1 MAQITVRAAARVLG
15 LQHGQIVTYEETRL
29 LRGLIGGGKLVDVTP
44 SPAAPA
50 AGPEAPQ
57 VAEAAEAADPAGD
70 EGGPVDAEGEA
81 ASRAKHPAFRRRLAE
96 SG

>member
-15 LQHGQIVTYEETRL
+15 LQHGQVVTYEETPL

-44 SPAAPA
+44 APA
-50 AGPEAPQ
+50 PPAVPEPQ
-57 VAEAAEAADPAGD
+57 AAETAEAA
-70 EGGPVDAEGEA
+70 GGPGDDAEGEA